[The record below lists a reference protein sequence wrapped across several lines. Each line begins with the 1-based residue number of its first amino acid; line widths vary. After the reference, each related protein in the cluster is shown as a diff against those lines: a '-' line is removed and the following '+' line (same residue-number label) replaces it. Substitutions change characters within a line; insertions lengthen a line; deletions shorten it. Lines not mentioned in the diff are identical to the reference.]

1 MCSSLSL
8 SQSRGSNETAR
19 ALILLLLLLLLT
31 LPLLEL
37 LELGLAE
44 RLQLALLLLALR
56 TVLSQ
61 FLFHGDTS
69 HMSVNSIGRKTEVA
83 CGRLTALRLSTVT
96 RRLLSVASDSSVIYD
111 QGKSK

>member
-1 MCSSLSL
+1 MFIGRRSDEAA
-8 SQSRGSNETAR
+8 RGLVLLVVLEE
-19 ALILLLLLLLLT
+19 LLLLA
-31 LPLLEL
+31 LPLLKL
-37 LELGLAE
+37 LELRLAE

-69 HMSVNSIGRKTEVA
+69 HMSVNTIGRKTDVA

-96 RRLLSVASDSSVIYD
+96 RRLLSVASDSSVIY
-111 QGKSK
+111 QEKSK